1 MTSSFGWKPK
11 RAEGVWRHGA
21 PCLKPFV
28 AVAPWVTVALLLLMF
43 HLVGGTLTAS
53 KGLLF
58 DLPEGGKA
66 TDAALTDLVA
76 LVMPMRH
83 DIVVFFDDARYLLS
97 SASSVKALGEHLAER
112 TGRGGQHTILVLA
125 DRRVSGG
132 DLMKFADVARQ
143 NGARRILFAEKGA
156 HVGE

>member
-1 MTSSFGWKPK
+1 MTAWGWRPERTK
-11 RAEGVWRHGA
+11 GIWRHGA
-21 PCLKPFV
+21 GWLRPLV
-28 AVAPWVTVALLLLMF
+28 AASPYLTVGLLVLMF

-156 HVGE
+156 HTGE